1 MIHYGHWGEE
11 RQRNQ
16 RENAV
21 TRTGKME
28 KTNAIKVKQR
38 NTAIHLLTH
47 GSEMNLF
54 YCAGSFS
61 IKASKIYTSFFSPNE
76 DVIYTNLWTPGRKL
90 V

>member
-61 IKASKIYTSFFSPNE
+61 IKASKIYTSFFFRQMKMRFTQ
-76 DVIYTNLWTPGRKL
+76 IYGRQ
-90 V
+90 VEN